1 MLARRFSRVL
11 AVAIFGA
18 LSLAAAAPDPP
29 PSPDQQAAR
38 VLEELNRGVRPTR
51 QEFATGSLRFVIF
64 HELGH
69 FLIKEYN
76 IPILAR
82 EEDMADTYATFTLPL
97 NGRKEE
103 LEAPIRFWLIQAQRT
118 GKAPIA
124 WWNDHSLDHQRAFQI
139 ACLLAGASPD
149 RFGQLPAAF
158 GAPVQRIRGCAGES
172 AATADGWRQTLFP
185 ARGAIIGLQQA
196 VVTYGAA
203 PAALAESKGWL
214 ERSGI
219 LESVA
224 LEIRRYKLPAWR
236 VELEQRIQQH
246 LQRTGP
252 RDRERLKQFAD
263 VRAEAC
269 GKANAYYAE
278 PAAAGGPFTAAPLS
292 PRRSTLVLC
301 YELVDDVRKMA
312 EASLAEGQ
320 R

>member
-1 MLARRFSRVL
+1 V
-11 AVAIFGA
+11 
-18 LSLAAAAPDPP
+18 
-29 PSPDQQAAR
+29 
-38 VLEELNRGVRPTR
+38 
-51 QEFATGSLRFVIF
+51 TGSLRFAIF

-82 EEDMADTYATFTLPL
+82 EEDMADTYATFALPP

-103 LEAPIRFWLIQAQRT
+103 LEAPIRFWLINAQRS

-139 ACLLAGASPD
+139 ACLLAGSSPD

-158 GAPVQRIRGCAGES
+158 GAPAERIRGCAGES
-172 AATADGWRQTLFP
+172 AATGDGWRQTLLP
-185 ARGAIIGLQQA
+185 ARGAMIGLQQA
-196 VVTYGAA
+196 VVTYEPA
-203 PAALAESKGWL
+203 PAALAESKVWL
-214 ERSGI
+214 ERSGL

-224 LEIRRYKLPAWR
+224 SEIRRYKLPAWR

-246 LQRTGP
+246 LQRTGF
-252 RDRERLKQFAD
+252 RDRERLKQFAE
-263 VRAEAC
+263 VSAAAC
-269 GKANAYYAE
+269 GMANAYYAAPGSE
-278 PAAAGGPFTAAPLS
+278 GGPFTPAPLS
-292 PRRSTLVLC
+292 ARRSKLVLC

-312 EASLAEGQ
+312 EANIAEGQ